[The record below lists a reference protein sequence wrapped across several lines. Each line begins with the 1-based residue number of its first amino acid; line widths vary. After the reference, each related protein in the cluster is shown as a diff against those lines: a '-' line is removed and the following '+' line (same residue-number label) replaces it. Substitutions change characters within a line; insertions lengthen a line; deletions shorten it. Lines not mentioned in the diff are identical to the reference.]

1 MQIKKLANMT
11 GPNRIFFFFLLTPS
25 QSTFSMNVETTEI
38 FLTNSE

>member
-11 GPNRIFFFFLLTPS
+11 NPNGIFFFLLTPS

-38 FLTNSE
+38 FHINSE